1 MNAKKLFVLP
11 AAFNDDDPL
20 YIGYVGKEKEGTK
33 VVSDN
38 YSLENIVTVST
49 KCEKCNELGFA
60 PTFKHILEN
69 KNSILT
75 QMIEAQGYADILCMT
90 CAEKAVEKHTEE

>member
-38 YSLENIVTVST
+38 YSLENIVTVNT
-49 KCEKCNELGFA
+49 KCENCGELGFA
-60 PTFKHILEN
+60 PTFKHLLE
-69 KNSILT
+69 KKDSILGK
-75 QMIEAQGYADILCMT
+75 MIEEQGYADILCVT
-90 CAEKAVEKHTEE
+90 CAEKAVEKHTEK